1 MRLPPV
7 ALLLGIFLAASPS
20 VAAERGFYVGAGV
33 GQVNTEVDDVF
44 GTGFDFDEDDVGFK
58 LFGGYRFFPWLSVE
72 GIFLDGGNP
81 ETRDTVGAE
90 SASLSIE
97 VQSLV
102 AAAIFSLPVG
112 EQFEV
117 FLKPGFAYWDS
128 KTSFSYSSPTF
139 SDRFSEDDS
148 GSAFFLGAGAGWTI
162 GNAGLRLEYEW
173 FDVAP
178 EYDYDTNEFEDEL
191 DATASFLSLSFIYN
205 F

>member
-1 MRLPPV
+1 
-7 ALLLGIFLAASPS
+7 
-20 VAAERGFYVGAGV
+20 
-33 GQVNTEVDDVF
+33 
-44 GTGFDFDEDDVGFK
+44 
-58 LFGGYRFFPWLSVE
+58 
-72 GIFLDGGNP
+72 
-81 ETRDTVGAE
+81 
-90 SASLSIE
+90 LSIE

-102 AAAIFSLPVG
+102 AAAIFSLPFG

-128 KTSFSYSSPTF
+128 KTSFSYSSPTI
-139 SDRFSEDDS
+139 SDSFSEDDS

-178 EYDYDTNEFEDEL
+178 EYDHDTNEFEDEL
-191 DATASFLSLSFIYN
+191 DATAGFLSLSFVYN